1 MVGLGSPRYPAPVDM
16 QQVHIKPLQVIGAIG
31 NHPSGES
38 KENRW
43 TRGAHA
49 AYVMDLLAHDR
60 VNVRDL
66 ITHRTP
72 AEDAPNLYPKL
83 LADRTSYL
91 GVILEW

>member
-1 MVGLGSPRYPAPVDM
+1 MDLNAQCFEQGFYVGKHGLYT
-16 QQVHIKPLQVIGAIG
+16 IG

-49 AYVMDLLAHDR
+49 AYFMDLLEHDR

-72 AEDAPNLYPKL
+72 AADAPNLYPKL

-91 GVILEW
+91 GVVLEW